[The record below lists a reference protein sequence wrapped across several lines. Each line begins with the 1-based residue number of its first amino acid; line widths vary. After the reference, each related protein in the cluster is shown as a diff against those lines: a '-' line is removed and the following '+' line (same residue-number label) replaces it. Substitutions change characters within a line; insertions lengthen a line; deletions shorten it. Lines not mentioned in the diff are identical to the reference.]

1 MLARVL
7 QSDTLRSL
15 MIVTECR
22 VRAASYNT
30 LVVFQ
35 TMNFQNSFTLRLIKK
50 FEKCTNFKESLIPDF
65 VQSCC
70 AITKFEFLQ
79 ARLGTKLYFKSCIFI
94 SVFYCCI
101 QFVVIIIWFCFT
113 CGDRKLRLQKKSL
126 KGFCE
131 GL

>member
-35 TMNFQNSFTLRLIKK
+35 TMNFQNSFSRMKVLPKTFTSQLVYGQYLVLVSFTKYFETNKK
-50 FEKCTNFKESLIPDF
+50 IREMY
-65 VQSCC
+65 
-70 AITKFEFLQ
+70 EFQ
-79 ARLGTKLYFKSCIFI
+79 GEFNT
-94 SVFYCCI
+94 
-101 QFVVIIIWFCFT
+101 
-113 CGDRKLRLQKKSL
+113 
-126 KGFCE
+126 
-131 GL
+131 